1 MNPSILSFCVWK
13 TERLLK
19 TLLCLHNDNKISW
32 SSSSAVAKTFLQQRR
47 RLSNSARQKSPPGAL
62 QLSASHV
69 FRFLRRVTGWTGRPW
84 SVRFWP
90 SPTTAA
96 RAWPWRETLWSAPSP
111 PNCRP
116 PAPRSS
122 RWRWAIAVLVPPSL
136 TRRGTTQLRSHG
148 FLCREQ
154 RDRLTANSFQRGI
167 LAINAKICDISAML
181 KTTLASY
188 LACSQIWESKC
199 TDNQVK
205 KGTEK

>member
-1 MNPSILSFCVWK
+1 MSNIGKVVPGTSLSSVCYCSASAPDGVCFFCNGRIRCGRCGMNPSILSFCVWK

-19 TLLCLHNDNKISW
+19 TLLCLHNDKKISW

-111 PNCRP
+111 PSCRP

-148 FLCREQ
+148 FLCL
-154 RDRLTANSFQRGI
+154 LTVFNKAF
-167 LAINAKICDISAML
+167 
-181 KTTLASY
+181 
-188 LACSQIWESKC
+188 
-199 TDNQVK
+199 
-205 KGTEK
+205 